1 MLDDKEINRGTLL
14 DLLSKEEYLKILF
27 KKSTTQ
33 TMRTMICTLYGDS
46 IPTSFAKSIEA
57 TINQNDNLDILP
69 VWDVIKGKWRSFH
82 ISNIISVDIVEKQ
95 EKKKEEKKKEQKKKD

>member
-1 MLDDKEINRGTLL
+1 MLSDKEINRSNLL
-14 DLLSKEEYLKILF
+14 KLLLQEEYLKILF

-69 VWDVIKGKWRSFH
+69 VWDVIIGKWRSFH
-82 ISNIISVDIVEKQ
+82 ISNIISVDIMEKRN
-95 EKKKEEKKKEQKKKD
+95 

>member
-1 MLDDKEINRGTLL
+1 MLDDKDINRATLL

-46 IPTSFAKSIEA
+46 IPTSFAKSIQA

-69 VWDVIKGKWRSFH
+69 VWDVIIGKWRSFH
-82 ISNIISVDIVEKQ
+82 ISNIISVDIMEKRN
-95 EKKKEEKKKEQKKKD
+95 

>member
-1 MLDDKEINRGTLL
+1 MLDDKDINRGTLL

-82 ISNIISVDIVEKQ
+82 ISNIISVDIM
-95 EKKKEEKKKEQKKKD
+95 KKKN

>member
-1 MLDDKEINRGTLL
+1 MLDDKDINRGTLL
-14 DLLSKEEYLKILF
+14 DLLLKEEYLKILF

-46 IPTSFAKSIEA
+46 IPTSFAKSIQA

-69 VWDVIKGKWRSFH
+69 VWDVIKGKWRSFN
-82 ISNIISVDIVEKQ
+82 ISNIISVDIMEKRN
-95 EKKKEEKKKEQKKKD
+95 

>member
-1 MLDDKEINRGTLL
+1 MLSDKEINRGTLL

-82 ISNIISVDIVEKQ
+82 ISNIISVDII
-95 EKKKEEKKKEQKKKD
+95 EKKKD

>member
-1 MLDDKEINRGTLL
+1 MLSDKEINRSNLL
-14 DLLSKEEYLKILF
+14 KLLLQEEYLKILF

-57 TINQNDNLDILP
+57 TIKQNDNLDILP

-82 ISNIISVDIVEKQ
+82 ISNIISVDII
-95 EKKKEEKKKEQKKKD
+95 EKKN

>member
-1 MLDDKEINRGTLL
+1 MLDNKDINRSNLL
-14 DLLSKEEYLKILF
+14 KLLLQEEYLKILF

-33 TMRTMICTLYGDS
+33 TIRTMICTLYGDS
-46 IPTSFAKSIEA
+46 IPTSFAKAIQA

-82 ISNIISVDIVEKQ
+82 ISNIISVDIM
-95 EKKKEEKKKEQKKKD
+95 EKKN

>member
-1 MLDDKEINRGTLL
+1 MLDDKEINRSNLL
-14 DLLSKEEYLKILF
+14 KLLLQEEYLKILF
-27 KKSTTQ
+27 KKSTTK

-57 TINQNDNLDILP
+57 TIKQNDNLDILP

-95 EKKKEEKKKEQKKKD
+95 EKKKEEKKKD

>member
-1 MLDDKEINRGTLL
+1 MLDDKEINRSNLL
-14 DLLSKEEYLKILF
+14 KLLLQEEYLKILF

-57 TINQNDNLDILP
+57 TIKQNDNLDILP

-95 EKKKEEKKKEQKKKD
+95 EKKKEEKKKD

>member
-1 MLDDKEINRGTLL
+1 MLSDKEINRSNLL
-14 DLLSKEEYLKILF
+14 KLLLQEEYLKILF

-82 ISNIISVDIVEKQ
+82 ISNIISVDII
-95 EKKKEEKKKEQKKKD
+95 EKKKD

>member
-1 MLDDKEINRGTLL
+1 MLSDKEINRSNLL
-14 DLLSKEEYLKILF
+14 KLLLQEEYLKILF

-57 TINQNDNLDILP
+57 TIKQNDNLDILP

-82 ISNIISVDIVEKQ
+82 ISNIISVDIMEKRN
-95 EKKKEEKKKEQKKKD
+95 

>member
-1 MLDDKEINRGTLL
+1 MLDDKEINRSNLL
-14 DLLSKEEYLKILF
+14 KLLLQEEYLKILF

-57 TINQNDNLDILP
+57 TIKQNDNLDILP
-69 VWDVIKGKWRSFH
+69 VWDIIKGKWRSFH
-82 ISNIISVDIVEKQ
+82 ISNIISVDIM
-95 EKKKEEKKKEQKKKD
+95 EKKN

>member
-1 MLDDKEINRGTLL
+1 MLSDKEINRSNLL
-14 DLLSKEEYLKILF
+14 KLLLQEEYLKILF

-57 TINQNDNLDILP
+57 TIKQNDNLDILP

>member
-57 TINQNDNLDILP
+57 TIKQNDNLDILP

-82 ISNIISVDIVEKQ
+82 ISNIISVDIM
-95 EKKKEEKKKEQKKKD
+95 KKKN

>member
-1 MLDDKEINRGTLL
+1 MLDDKDINRGTLL

-33 TMRTMICTLYGDS
+33 TMRTMICTLYSDS
-46 IPTSFAKSIEA
+46 IPTSFAKSIQA

-69 VWDVIKGKWRSFH
+69 VWDVIIGKWRSFH
-82 ISNIISVDIVEKQ
+82 ISNIISVDIMEKRN
-95 EKKKEEKKKEQKKKD
+95 

>member
-1 MLDDKEINRGTLL
+1 MLSDKEINRSNLL
-14 DLLSKEEYLKILF
+14 KLLLQEEYLKILF

-95 EKKKEEKKKEQKKKD
+95 EKKKEEKKKD

>member
-1 MLDDKEINRGTLL
+1 MLSDKDINRSNLL

-69 VWDVIKGKWRSFH
+69 VWDVIIGKWRSFH
-82 ISNIISVDIVEKQ
+82 ISNIISVDIM
-95 EKKKEEKKKEQKKKD
+95 KKKN

>member
-1 MLDDKEINRGTLL
+1 MLDDKEINRSNLL
-14 DLLSKEEYLKILF
+14 KLLLQEEYLKILF

-46 IPTSFAKSIEA
+46 IPTSFAKSIQA

-82 ISNIISVDIVEKQ
+82 ISNIISVDIMEKRN
-95 EKKKEEKKKEQKKKD
+95 

>member
-1 MLDDKEINRGTLL
+1 MLSDKDINRSNLL

-57 TINQNDNLDILP
+57 TINQNNNLDILP

-82 ISNIISVDIVEKQ
+82 ISNIISVDIM
-95 EKKKEEKKKEQKKKD
+95 KKKN

>member
-1 MLDDKEINRGTLL
+1 MLSDKDINRSNLL

-57 TINQNDNLDILP
+57 TIKQNDNLDILP

-82 ISNIISVDIVEKQ
+82 ISNIISVDIM
-95 EKKKEEKKKEQKKKD
+95 KKKN

>member
-1 MLDDKEINRGTLL
+1 MLSDKEINRSNLL
-14 DLLSKEEYLKILF
+14 KLLLQEEYLKILF

-57 TINQNDNLDILP
+57 TIKQNDNLDILP

-82 ISNIISVDIVEKQ
+82 ISNIISVDII
-95 EKKKEEKKKEQKKKD
+95 KKKN

>member
-1 MLDDKEINRGTLL
+1 MLSDKEINRSNLL
-14 DLLSKEEYLKILF
+14 KLLLQEEYLKILF

-33 TMRTMICTLYGDS
+33 TMRTMICTLYGNS

-57 TINQNDNLDILP
+57 TIKQNDNLDILP

-82 ISNIISVDIVEKQ
+82 ISNIISVDII
-95 EKKKEEKKKEQKKKD
+95 EKKN

>member
-1 MLDDKEINRGTLL
+1 MLSDKEINRSNLL
-14 DLLSKEEYLKILF
+14 KLLLQEEYLKILF

-57 TINQNDNLDILP
+57 TISQQDNLDILP

-95 EKKKEEKKKEQKKKD
+95 EKKKEKKKKD